1 MNIKLILMTTFY
13 MLSFFGYAQTSEKP
27 FKWENAMD
35 NIVMTWN
42 KSTPEQEM
50 KDDIKALAEHGVTVK
65 YANVKRN
72 DKNEITAID
81 VSFEAT
87 TGEKGS
93 LSYNNKKPI
102 ATIKIYKNG
111 DEVGFG
117 EPSNSF
123 DKIEFASDFKDGDK
137 LMESFKFDSP
147 FGKNHYGMTKKIV
160 IKQNDKEPV
169 VIENGK
175 VVEGGNDYTKEELD
189 ELIEKHK
196 ETDFNSGEHGL
207 IYSFGENNGESF
219 NNQIE
224 KLIEKY
230 RLEDETSLEE
240 SLQELE
246 KVKKE
251 LEETKKELEKT
262 KKSSLKVKK
271 A

>member
-1 MNIKLILMTTFY
+1 MKIKLILMTTFY

-81 VSFEAT
+81 VSFEAI

-117 EPSNSF
+117 EPSNSSNPFITNWTPNEDFMKDF
-123 DKIEFASDFKDGDK
+123 DFHFEGDSLSPEKFMFKMPKGDSFSKGKSKIIIKKDG
-137 LMESFKFDSP
+137 
-147 FGKNHYGMTKKIV
+147 KK
-160 IKQNDKEPV
+160 PL
-169 VIENGK
+169 VIENGE
-175 VVEGGNDYTKEELD
+175 VIDGGDDYTKEEIEEIKQNNKFEMDSEDGFHSFHFNDD
-189 ELIEKHK
+189 EFFSSKK
-196 ETDFNSGEHGL
+196 N
-207 IYSFGENNGESF
+207 
-219 NNQIE
+219 
-224 KLIEKY
+224 
-230 RLEDETSLEE
+230 LEE
-240 SLQELE
+240 SKKELE
-246 KVKKE
+246 KAKKE
-251 LEETKKELEKT
+251 LEEAKKELEKT
-262 KKSSLKVKK
+262 KSSLKVKK